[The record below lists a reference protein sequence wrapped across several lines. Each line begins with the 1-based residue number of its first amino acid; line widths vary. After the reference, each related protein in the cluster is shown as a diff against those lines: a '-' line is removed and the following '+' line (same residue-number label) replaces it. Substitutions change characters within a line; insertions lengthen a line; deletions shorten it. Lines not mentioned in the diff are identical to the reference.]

1 MYNNV
6 GAKIKKLADTLFTI
20 GYVGFSLLG
29 CVILVAGLSRG
40 NVFLIVVSIA
50 TIGLGIL
57 FSWLSSLFMAGFGEL
72 IDKTSKQYALSCL
85 QAQLSMGLIEKSEY
99 VDKLMELGKIDAAA
113 DKNT

>member
-1 MYNNV
+1 MYDNV
-6 GAKIKKLADTLFTI
+6 GKKIKKLADVLFTI

-40 NVFLIVVSIA
+40 NVFLIIVSIA

-72 IDKTSKQYALSCL
+72 IDKTSKQYELSCL
-85 QAQLSMGLIEKSEY
+85 QAQLSAGLIENTEY
-99 VDKLMELGKIDAAA
+99 VDKLTELGKVEATA
-113 DKNT
+113 DKST